1 MSPTD
6 EFYRLICAIVARA
19 LRDLKS
25 SDEMRVDKARRW
37 LRTDYAAE
45 MAEATGVH
53 GDCLAAYAAN
63 AAKR

>member
-6 EFYRLICAIVARA
+6 EFYRLICAIIARA

-25 SDEMRVDKARRW
+25 SDEMRADKARRW

-45 MAEATGVH
+45 MAESTGVIH
-53 GDCLAAYAAN
+53 SDCLAAYAA
-63 AAKR
+63 KQ